1 MWYIYIYD
9 IGAIVFWYIY
19 IYMYTYTRDDIYIYT
34 WHILFY
40 MICMI
45 YIYINTY
52 TCDMLY
58 LIFDVILYIYTI
70 DICYIYIHMIF
81 WYYIWNQYLL
91 FGYIYVYVY
100 THMYY
105 TPCRCFF
112 IVRIQ
117 DASDE
122 SLPVGFSRP
131 AFGCLFFHRMSLR
144 NGEFVKHGY
153 ENGMFLDG

>member
-1 MWYIYIYD
+1 
-9 IGAIVFWYIY
+9 
-19 IYMYTYTRDDIYIYT
+19 
-34 WHILFY
+34 
-40 MICMI
+40 
-45 YIYINTY
+45 
-52 TCDMLY
+52 
-58 LIFDVILYIYTI
+58 
-70 DICYIYIHMIF
+70 
-81 WYYIWNQYLL
+81 
-91 FGYIYVYVY
+91 
-100 THMYY
+100 MYY

-144 NGEFVKHGY
+144 TGEFVKHGY

>member
-1 MWYIYIYD
+1 M
-9 IGAIVFWYIY
+9 
-19 IYMYTYTRDDIYIYT
+19 
-34 WHILFY
+34 
-40 MICMI
+40 
-45 YIYINTY
+45 
-52 TCDMLY
+52 
-58 LIFDVILYIYTI
+58 LYIYTH
-70 DICYIYIHMIF
+70 DILILYMKPIF
-81 WYYIWNQYLL
+81 AFWI
-91 FGYIYVYVY
+91 YIYVYVY

-144 NGEFVKHGY
+144 NGEFVQHGY